1 MELVCDLTFS
11 GFLQKA
17 LSHKIGNLPDLKC
30 VTFASVYLGKR
41 GGGSTPYD
49 ELYGKGYL
57 FYPVVKPSRVHLI

>member
-41 GGGSTPYD
+41 GAG
-49 ELYGKGYL
+49 
-57 FYPVVKPSRVHLI
+57 VHPMMNYMERGTFFIL